1 MARRKSGGRRG
12 SRSKYWIQEAIR
24 KPGSLR
30 AYVKRVYGEAG
41 FTSRGTIKREVLLE
55 LKKHPNPTIRKRAN
69 LALTLRK
76 LGRK

>member
-1 MARRKSGGRRG
+1 MARRKSGGSR
-12 SRSKYWIQEAIR
+12 RSKYWIQEAIQ
-24 KPGSLR
+24 KPGALR
-30 AYVKRVYGEAG
+30 AYVKRIYGEKG

-55 LKKHPNPTIRKRAN
+55 LKKHPNPTIRRRAN